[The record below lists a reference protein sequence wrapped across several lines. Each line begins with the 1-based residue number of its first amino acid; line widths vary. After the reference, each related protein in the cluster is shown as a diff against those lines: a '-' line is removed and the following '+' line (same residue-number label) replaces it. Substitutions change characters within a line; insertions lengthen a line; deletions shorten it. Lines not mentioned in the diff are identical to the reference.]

1 MAGDSKSLL
10 KCTQAHVE
18 LAKSEGVRITQ
29 CGCGAVHVHVMDN
42 AVTLRL
48 GAERFKQLA
57 DAMSAARRTIDA
69 STTEPST
76 RPPSGGPKGSNG
88 RDSIN

>member
-1 MAGDSKSLL
+1 VL
-10 KCTQAHVE
+10 
-18 LAKSEGVRITQ
+18 
-29 CGCGAVHVHVMDN
+29 DN

-57 DAMSAARRTIDA
+57 DAMSAAKRAI
-69 STTEPST
+69 STEPNT
-76 RPPSGGPKGSNG
+76 RPSQGTGSNG

>member
-1 MAGDSKSLL
+1 
-10 KCTQAHVE
+10 VE

-48 GAERFKQLA
+48 GSDRFKQLA
-57 DAMSAARRTIDA
+57 DTMSAARRTIA
-69 STTEPST
+69 TEPNT
-76 RPPSGGPKGSNG
+76 RPPSGGPVGSNG

>member
-1 MAGDSKSLL
+1 MAGDSKSH
-10 KCTQAHVE
+10 CGAHIE

-29 CGCGAVHVHVMDN
+29 CGCGAVHVHVLDN

-48 GAERFKQLA
+48 GAERFTQLA
-57 DAMSAARRTIDA
+57 DAMSAARRTIA
-69 STTEPST
+69 TKPNSG
-76 RPPSGGPKGSNG
+76 PPHSSGPTGSNG